1 MRVLAG
7 ALALLAAGCNEAA
20 SVEKWEMVMGQ
31 AAFAITRLSFD
42 EHNVMHAVGGDG
54 TTLQRRVEWNAW
66 VPLPT
71 VVPFTGLP
79 GTAIPRAW
87 DVNGNIYFGHGVIY
101 RMAKGASDW
110 VLVAGSVGKTLVTV
124 DPAGNT
130 FATGPKGNEVLLAG
144 ATTWV
149 PSAPVTRIDGNG
161 RAYSGNRRLDGA
173 TETVDEGLATQPAV
187 LFDAKGD
194 VLEFTNDGTT
204 MKVARRPFGSTQSTV
219 LASFPI
225 RPTLGLLGCGLDGT
239 CNFSL
244 PPKVF
249 RTRAGGALEQIGD
262 TSETSTGDSL
272 NFAGFTLTVGA
283 DGLVYLSD
291 TSGQTTT
298 FSRVARLRPGGTWPT
313 EVSP

>member
-1 MRVLAG
+1 MRLVAG
-7 ALALLAAGCNEAA
+7 ALALLAAACDEAA

-31 AAFAITRLSFD
+31 ATFAITRLSFD

-101 RMAKGASDW
+101 RMAKGEKDW

-130 FATGPKGNEVLLAG
+130 FATGPKGNQVLLAG

-149 PSAPVTRIDGNG
+149 ASAPVTRVDGNG

-173 TETVDEGLATQPAV
+173 TETVDEGLLTQPSS
-187 LFDAKGD
+187 LLDAKGD

-204 MKVARRPFGSTQSTV
+204 MKVTRRPFGSTQSTV

-225 RPTLGLLGCGLDGT
+225 KPKLELLGCGLEGS
-239 CNFSL
+239 CLFALESAI
-244 PPKVF
+244 F
-249 RTRAGGALEQIGD
+249 RARAGGLEQIGD
-262 TSETSTGDSL
+262 TSSTSTGDSL
-272 NFAGFTLTVGA
+272 NFSGFRLWVGA
-283 DGLVYLSD
+283 DGRLYLSD
-291 TSGQTTT
+291 TSGQTTS

-313 EVSP
+313 GVTP

>member
-1 MRVLAG
+1 MRVLVG

-20 SVEKWEMVMGQ
+20 SVEKWELVMGQ
-31 AAFAITRLSFD
+31 ASFAIAKLNID
-42 EHNVMHAVGGDG
+42 ERSVMHAVGGDG
-54 TTLQRRVEWNAW
+54 QTLRRRTEWNAW

-71 VVPFTGLP
+71 LAAVTGVP
-79 GTAIPRAW
+79 GTTIPRAW
-87 DVNGNIYFGHGVIY
+87 DANGNVYFGNGVIY
-101 RMAKGASDW
+101 RMAKGETGW
-110 VLVAGSVGKTLVTV
+110 VLVPGSLGKTLVTV

-130 FATGPKGNEVLLAG
+130 FATSSKGNEVLLAG
-144 ATTWV
+144 ATTWG
-149 PSAPVTRIDGNG
+149 PSAPVTRVDANG

-173 TETVDEGLATQPAV
+173 TETVDEGLATQPAA
-187 LFDAKGD
+187 LLDAKGD

-204 MKVARRPFGSTQSTV
+204 MKVTRRPFGSTQSTV
-219 LASFPI
+219 LASFPL
-225 RPTLGLLGCGLDGT
+225 RERLGLLGCGLDGT

-262 TSETSTGDSL
+262 TSELSTGEAL
-272 NFAGFTLTVGA
+272 NFAGFSLWVGA

-313 EVSP
+313 EVTP